1 MKRRGWWVETILA
14 IVESA
19 IGWVSVGSTKT
30 TGDPDLVADKFFR

>member
-1 MKRRGWWVETILA
+1 MKRGGWWVESILA
-14 IVESA
+14 IVSA